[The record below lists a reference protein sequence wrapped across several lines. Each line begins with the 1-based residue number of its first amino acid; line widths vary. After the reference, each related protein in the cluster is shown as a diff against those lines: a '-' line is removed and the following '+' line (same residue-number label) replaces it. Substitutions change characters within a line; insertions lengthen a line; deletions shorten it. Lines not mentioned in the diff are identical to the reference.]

1 MEDSS
6 PEKKIKEIFFKIFPE
21 ENDSTFKMDKK
32 QLEFENWDSFAHLQL
47 VSKIEKQFNMQF
59 DIDEIMNVN
68 SPNDFL
74 KFVNN
79 Q

>member
-21 ENDSTFKMDKK
+21 ENDLTFKMDKK

-47 VSKIEKQFNMQF
+47 VSKIE
-59 DIDEIMNVN
+59 
-68 SPNDFL
+68 
-74 KFVNN
+74 
-79 Q
+79 

>member
-6 PEKKIKEIFFKIFPE
+6 PVKKIKEIFIKIFPE
-21 ENDSTFKMDKK
+21 ENDLSFKMDKK
-32 QLEFENWDSFAHLQL
+32 QSEFKNWDSFAHLQL
-47 VSKIEKQFNMQF
+47 VSEIEKQFNVRF
-59 DIDEIMNVN
+59 DIDEVMNFN

-74 KFVNN
+74 KFVNH